1 LEQNYKIAIIGQG
14 YVGLPLAMSFSKF
27 YETVAFDISVN
38 RIDELNRQYDCNL
51 EVEIKK
57 NQLLK
62 FTFNENDLAECDIY
76 IVTVP
81 TPVKE
86 NNLPDLSYINSAS
99 LLVSKF
105 LKKDNIV
112 IYEST
117 VYPGVTEEICVP
129 ILESISAL
137 VYNKDFYCGYSPER
151 INPGNSSKQLNNIVK
166 VTSGSNIV
174 TAKIVD
180 DLYSKIIDAGTFKAS
195 SIRVAE
201 ASKVVENIQRD
212 VNIALMNELAIIF
225 DNINISTSDV
235 LEASRTKWNFL
246 DFKPGLVGG
255 HCIGV
260 DAYYMIYKSKEL
272 GYLPDLINKSR
283 ELNNSIPMYIVN
295 KTKELLLINNK
306 KILKS
311 KILILGYSFK
321 ENCNDI
327 RNTQVEKILSGLND
341 LECLVD
347 IYDPL
352 LNTNHNNLIENP
364 FKSSKK
370 YDAIIAA
377 VSHDEFYNYTINDFK
392 LISNEN
398 LVLLDIKNMYNFSTW
413 KF

>member
-166 VTSGSNIV
+166 LTSGSNIV

-260 DAYYMIYKSKEL
+260 DPYYMIYKSKEL

-283 ELNNSIPMYIVN
+283 ELNNSIPIYIVN

-311 KILILGYSFK
+311 KILILGYTFK

-327 RNTQVEKILSGLND
+327 RNTQVEKVLSGLND
-341 LECLVD
+341 LGCLVD
-347 IYDPL
+347 TYDPL

-377 VSHDEFYNYTINDFK
+377 VSHDEFYSYTITDFK

>member
-1 LEQNYKIAIIGQG
+1 MEQNYKIAIIGQG

-260 DAYYMIYKSKEL
+260 DPYYMIYKSKEL
-272 GYLPDLINKSR
+272 GYLPNLINKSR

-311 KILILGYSFK
+311 KILILGYTFK

>member
-1 LEQNYKIAIIGQG
+1 MELNYKIAIIGQG
-14 YVGLPLAMSFSKF
+14 YVGLPLAISFSKF
-27 YETVAFDISVN
+27 YETIGYDTSLN

-246 DFKPGLVGG
+246 DFNPGLVGG

-260 DAYYMIYKSKEL
+260 DPYYMIYKSKEL

-327 RNTQVEKILSGLND
+327 RNTQVEKILSGLNH
-341 LECLVD
+341 LGCFVD

-352 LNTNHNNLIENP
+352 IKIEHNNLIENP
-364 FKSSKK
+364 FKASNK

-377 VSHDEFYNYTINDFK
+377 VSHNEFYDYTINDFK
-392 LISNEN
+392 QISNEN
-398 LVLLDIKNMYNFSTW
+398 LVLLDIKSMYSFSTW